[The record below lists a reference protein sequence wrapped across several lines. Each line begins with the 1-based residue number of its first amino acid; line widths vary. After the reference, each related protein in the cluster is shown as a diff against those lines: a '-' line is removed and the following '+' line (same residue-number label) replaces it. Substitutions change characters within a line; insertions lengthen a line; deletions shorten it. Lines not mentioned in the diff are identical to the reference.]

1 MESATSEKAELL
13 RATFGDKI
21 GEVHTDNPDAYVYVD
36 KSALVEV
43 SEKLKSDD
51 NFSFDYLMS
60 ISGVD
65 TEEEFFLVYHLF
77 SYKHRNEFVM
87 RVKAPYDDVD
97 IPSVSDV
104 WAAANWH
111 EREQFDLFGFNFSG
125 HPDLRR
131 ILLPEDWVGHPLR
144 KDYVYPEE
152 YHGIDHHR
160 PDLKDQYKAWDDLR
174 LKAKE
179 KKEEEESAEEAFEKT
194 DTEVTETEAESTEE
208 FEKADTEV
216 TKTKST
222 DEDASSKERGEE

>member
-1 MESATSEKAELL
+1 
-13 RATFGDKI
+13 
-21 GEVHTDNPDAYVYVD
+21 VYVD
-36 KSALVEV
+36 KDALIEV
-43 SEKLKSDD
+43 SQKLKDDD

-65 TEEEFFLVYHLF
+65 TEEELFLAYHLF

-97 IPSVSDV
+97 IPSVSGI

-111 EREQFDLFGFNFSG
+111 EREQFDLFGFNFSD

-131 ILLPEDWVGHPLR
+131 ILLPEDWDGHPLR
-144 KDYVYPEE
+144 KDYEYPEE
-152 YHGIDHHR
+152 YHGIDHYR
-160 PDLKDQYKAWDDLR
+160 PDPKDQYKAWDDLR

-179 KKEEEESAEEAFEKT
+179 KKKEEESADEAFEKA
-194 DTEVTETEAESTEE
+194 DTEVTATEVESTEE

-216 TKTKST
+216 TATEVEST
-222 DEDASSKERGEE
+222 EEFEKADTEVTETEPSDEDVSSEEEVKE